1 MTFRLHLHHHFDDGI
16 SEVLHL
22 LRAIH
27 SQGEKIMATVAELTK
42 QINDVTTELAKVQGE
57 TTTLLT
63 KISDLQAVINSGNF
77 PVPPELQTAVDA
89 LTAQAKVVDDLV
101 PDAPTP

>member
-1 MTFRLHLHHHFDDGI
+1 
-16 SEVLHL
+16 
-22 LRAIH
+22 
-27 SQGEKIMATVAELTK
+27 MATVAELTK
-42 QINDVTTELAKVQGE
+42 QINDVTTELAKVQTE

-63 KISDLQAVINSGNF
+63 KIDDLNAIIASGNF
-77 PVPPELQTAVDA
+77 PVPPELQAAADA